1 MRRIETRL
9 VTAFEGKMA
18 GDNSAVLEDTDF
30 VGEDVDI
37 EDATAR
43 GVRHAVEIAADA
55 HHPLMRDA
63 PFELENRSVGRERQ
77 RFEMR
82 LFLGESLIDDA
93 LGGGVNPGIG
103 DRVEPV
109 PELTVEIVEVA
120 ECAAEEEVLA
130 NITERPLHLALG
142 FRSIGPAGAGLEA

>member
-18 GDNSAVLEDTDF
+18 GDNGAVLEDTDF

-43 GVRHAVEIAADA
+43 GVRHAADA

-63 PFELENRSVGRERQ
+63 PFEL
-77 RFEMR
+77 
-82 LFLGESLIDDA
+82 
-93 LGGGVNPGIG
+93 
-103 DRVEPV
+103 
-109 PELTVEIVEVA
+109 
-120 ECAAEEEVLA
+120 
-130 NITERPLHLALG
+130 
-142 FRSIGPAGAGLEA
+142 

>member
-18 GDNSAVLEDTDF
+18 GDNHAVLEDTDF

-43 GVRHAVEIAADA
+43 GVRHAVEIAAEA

-77 RFEMR
+77 RFEIG
-82 LFLGESLIDDA
+82 F
-93 LGGGVNPGIG
+93 PGRRPRRPRAAWSRGPG
-103 DRVEPV
+103 DWRPCRASSG
-109 PELTVEIVEVA
+109 A
-120 ECAAEEEVLA
+120 EC
-130 NITERPLHLALG
+130 
-142 FRSIGPAGAGLEA
+142 